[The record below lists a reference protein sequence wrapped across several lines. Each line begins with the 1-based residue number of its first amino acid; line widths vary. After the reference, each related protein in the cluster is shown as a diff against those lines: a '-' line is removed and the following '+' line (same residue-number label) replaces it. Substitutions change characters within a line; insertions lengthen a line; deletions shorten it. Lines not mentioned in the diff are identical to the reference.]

1 MTVSAWPSG
10 LPDELL
16 QSGYSQSSPD
26 TTLKTE
32 MEVGPAKIRRRST
45 AQTYPVKGTMK
56 LTEAQLGTLRTFYET
71 TLLGG
76 SLRFSH
82 KDPVSLTAKE
92 FRFTAPPSWTMS
104 NGFYVVQLEFEV
116 LP

>member
-16 QSGYSQSSPD
+16 QPGYSQSSPD
-26 TTLKTE
+26 TALKTE
-32 MEVGPAKIRRRST
+32 MEVGPAKVRRRAT
-45 AQTYPVKGTMK
+45 AQPYPVKGILK
-56 LTEAQLGTLRTFYET
+56 LTESELGTLRTFYET
-71 TLLGG
+71 TLIGG

-92 FRFTAPPSWTMS
+92 LRFTAPPSWTMS
-104 NGFYVVQLEFEV
+104 NGFYVVQLEFEI

>member
-1 MTVSAWPSG
+1 MTVATLPSG

-26 TTLKTE
+26 TALKTE

-45 AQTYPVKGTMK
+45 AQVYPVKGTLK
-56 LTEAQLGTLRTFYET
+56 LTESELGTLRTFYET

-76 SLRFSH
+76 TLRFSH
-82 KDPVSLTAKE
+82 KDPVTLAAKE
-92 FRFTAPPSWTMS
+92 FRFTSPPGWTMS

>member
-1 MTVSAWPSG
+1 MPAWPSG
-10 LPDELL
+10 LPEELL

-26 TTLKTE
+26 TSLKTE

-45 AQTYPVKGTMK
+45 AQPYPVKGTMK
-56 LTEAQLGTLRTFYET
+56 LTESELGTLRTFYET
-71 TLLGG
+71 TLFGG

-82 KDPVSLTAKE
+82 KSLTAKE
-92 FRFTAPPSWTMS
+92 LRFTAPPSWTMS